1 MIIIHTQNGVI
12 ETEGKRF
19 VFDDK
24 FVKVYRDDG
33 NLIGAYMWG
42 NIIGVTAT
50 KETEHD

>member
-33 NLIGAYMWG
+33 NLIGAS
-42 NIIGVTAT
+42 IGIFTIALFWRRT
-50 KETEHD
+50 